1 MPARPASACVV
12 SHARDRDA
20 VADAGADEDED
31 EDDVTAVVVAPD
43 ADGCGRRL
51 PEGAAGEQETRS
63 EQAGDR
69 LTVRAAS
76 WP

>member
-1 MPARPASACVV
+1 MPARPVSACVRAR
-12 SHARDRDA
+12 ARDRDA
-20 VADAGADEDED
+20 DADEDENED
-31 EDDVTAVVVAPD
+31 KDDVTAVVVAPD